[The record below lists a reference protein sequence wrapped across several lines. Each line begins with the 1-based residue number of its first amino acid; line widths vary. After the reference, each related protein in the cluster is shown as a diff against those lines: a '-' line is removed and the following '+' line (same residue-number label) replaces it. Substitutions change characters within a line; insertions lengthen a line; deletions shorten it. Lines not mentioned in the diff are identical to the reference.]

1 MGNCLDSSS
10 TALLPFKV
18 TVLYKLR
25 TCTFQ
30 QRKMGAATDTHR
42 EAQISNAKRGG
53 RTALLSHA
61 CTNSVTTF
69 TEI

>member
-1 MGNCLDSSS
+1 MSNCLDSSS

-18 TVLYKLR
+18 TVQYKLR

-30 QRKMGAATDTHR
+30 QRKLGAATDTHR